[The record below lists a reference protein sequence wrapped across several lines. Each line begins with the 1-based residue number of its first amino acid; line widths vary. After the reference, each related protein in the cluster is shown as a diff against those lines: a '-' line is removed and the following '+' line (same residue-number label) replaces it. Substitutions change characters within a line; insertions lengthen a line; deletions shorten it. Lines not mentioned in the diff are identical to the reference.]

1 LADVLAIKEGRA
13 PTNVNIG
20 LKYTQFQKLKDT
32 EEKAEA
38 EREKNGNFKQE
49 I

>member
-1 LADVLAIKEGRA
+1 VLAIKEGRA

-20 LKYTQFQKLKDT
+20 LRFTEYQKLKDT
-32 EEKAEA
+32 ETKIEQDK
-38 EREKNGNFKQE
+38 ERNGNSKQE